1 MQAAILPFPRGN
13 FTVANNYIANF
24 KSNIDIMIKRSM
36 AKENGTVAVNQLPS
50 LKLERDSYESKA
62 LCKLL
67 NVNMELDIFFNFS
80 SIAVFNK
87 VTFNNI

>member
-1 MQAAILPFPRGN
+1 
-13 FTVANNYIANF
+13 
-24 KSNIDIMIKRSM
+24 MIKRSM

-80 SIAVFNK
+80 SIA
-87 VTFNNI
+87 

>member
-1 MQAAILPFPRGN
+1 MPFRHGN
-13 FTVANNYIANF
+13 FTIANNYIENF

-50 LKLERDSYESKA
+50 LTLGRDSCGSKA

-80 SIAVFNK
+80 FLSV
-87 VTFNNI
+87 